1 MAEELRE
8 IVCTLV
14 ESALERNDYEDA
26 EQAWKCLSWLVK
38 FDITISMEDVIL
50 LANLRIVNGTYMT
63 ISYYIQ

>member
-26 EQAWKCLSWLVK
+26 EQAWKCLSWLIK